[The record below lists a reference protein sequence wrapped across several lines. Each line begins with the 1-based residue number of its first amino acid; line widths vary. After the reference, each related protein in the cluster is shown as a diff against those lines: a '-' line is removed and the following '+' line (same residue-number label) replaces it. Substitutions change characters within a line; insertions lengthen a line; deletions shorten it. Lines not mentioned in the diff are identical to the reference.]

1 MKLSEAKGSSKFSV
15 PWTKS
20 DRSSL
25 SNQNN
30 NNNNNQKLK
39 ANSEQIHANTLM
51 QSIHRYT
58 QM

>member
-25 SNQNN
+25 SNQT